1 MAEVNDAGRCDGD
14 CGRAWTLK
22 LSDNGHVYSTA
33 IFAIA
38 VGMNMGRGAKDE
50 HQEADRRNR
59 SYARTVARKSR
70 SGSVTVQHQY
80 TRILKV
86 AGSG

>member
-1 MAEVNDAGRCDGD
+1 MECMAEVNDAGRCDGD

-22 LSDNGHVYSTA
+22 LADNGHVYSTA

-50 HQEADRRNR
+50 HQEADRSNR
-59 SYARTVARKSR
+59 SYARTGARKS
-70 SGSVTVQHQY
+70 
-80 TRILKV
+80 
-86 AGSG
+86 